1 MEEEENQNKK
11 IEKEV
16 KKEAKKNPKWRTEKL
31 EAFKKNQKTHFFAEC
46 RRVALGKGAITV
58 TWPSRRLFFAECHRG
73 TREILCRVSDMRHS
87 TKMSLL

>member
-31 EAFKKNQKTHFFAEC
+31 EAFFF
-46 RRVALGKGAITV
+46 K
-58 TWPSRRLFFAECHRG
+58 
-73 TREILCRVSDMRHS
+73 
-87 TKMSLL
+87 

>member
-31 EAFKKNQKTHFFAEC
+31 EAFFCKKNK
-46 RRVALGKGAITV
+46 I
-58 TWPSRRLFFAECHRG
+58 
-73 TREILCRVSDMRHS
+73 
-87 TKMSLL
+87 

>member
-31 EAFKKNQKTHFFAEC
+31 EAFFFNKKNK
-46 RRVALGKGAITV
+46 I
-58 TWPSRRLFFAECHRG
+58 
-73 TREILCRVSDMRHS
+73 
-87 TKMSLL
+87 

>member
-31 EAFKKNQKTHFFAEC
+31 EAFFFKKKTKSKSGGRRKSKIKIEKEVKKN
-46 RRVALGKGAITV
+46 GKNPKWRCG
-58 TWPSRRLFFAECHRG
+58 
-73 TREILCRVSDMRHS
+73 VSIRIPLACS
-87 TKMSLL
+87 II